1 MKYIALMNTAIFS
14 FNQGDYIIMESVKR
28 ELDYLLKD
36 SFVVEIPTHSPM
48 FHVTEFGIGKK
59 NSFYDKLQKFD
70 YKFVCGTNL
79 LHHNMKYAKTTWNI
93 NIIDTKYFGDMI
105 LLGVGTDPK
114 DEAVNRYTR
123 KLYNQVLAKD
133 VIHSTRDERTKK
145 LLESMGFKAINTGCA
160 TMWGLTPEHCS
171 KIPTEK
177 SDTVVFTLTD
187 YAMDYEKDKRM
198 VEILKRNYSNKYFWI
213 QGSQD
218 QEYLESLTDTRD
230 ITYINPLLK
239 NYHEFLTTK
248 DCDYVGTRLHAGIKA
263 MQLLKRSIIIGV
275 DNRSEDITKTYK
287 LNYVLRE
294 NIDELDQM
302 INERIITDINIDT
315 DKISAFLQQF
325 TA

>member
-1 MKYIALMNTAIFS
+1 MDVFVFPSLYEGLSVVAIEAQAAGVPILAADTLSDETKITDCLQFYSLDASPHDWAERLRELCKEKHLLTTEAIKKAGYDIRETAEMLANDYQNIIMRKGRYVMKYIALMNTAIFS

-93 NIIDTKYFGDMI
+93 NIFDTKYFGDMI

-171 KIPTEK
+171 KIPTK
-177 SDTVVFTLTD
+177 
-187 YAMDYEKDKRM
+187 KK
-198 VEILKRNYSNKYFWI
+198 
-213 QGSQD
+213 
-218 QEYLESLTDTRD
+218 
-230 ITYINPLLK
+230 
-239 NYHEFLTTK
+239 
-248 DCDYVGTRLHAGIKA
+248 
-263 MQLLKRSIIIGV
+263 
-275 DNRSEDITKTYK
+275 
-287 LNYVLRE
+287 
-294 NIDELDQM
+294 
-302 INERIITDINIDT
+302 
-315 DKISAFLQQF
+315 
-325 TA
+325 